1 MSISYDEAMATLTAP
16 GGPFALTDCEIAGQ
30 SLKVFEATP
39 PSLGA
44 LFENARSKGDEIF
57 LVYEDERWTFARTM
71 EQVDAMGALL
81 VDRYGIQPGDRVAI
95 AMRNYPEWITA
106 FAAITSVGAI
116 AVSMNA
122 WWKVDELAYGLE
134 DSGARVLICDTE
146 RLRNALAPLATTELR
161 ALVVRGE
168 GPLPDG
174 ADHLEAVIELGAPL
188 PEVTSDPDDDVT
200 ILYTS
205 GTTGNPKGSLYSHRS
220 TVLHAFGLLA
230 PAVLPYGIGKA
241 VLPVVPMFHVQAWGQ
256 PYAAPIAG
264 TKLVMPGPKLDGE
277 SLFELM
283 EDEGVTLTLGVPTIW
298 MGLLTH
304 LRETGK
310 RFTHL
315 THLVSGGA
323 AIPLSM
329 IKAYEEEFG
338 LNVVQGWGMTE
349 TSPVCC
355 AGAEGPEMDGLE
367 DDARHELKLRERKFF
382 GVDLRLVDEDGG
394 ILPHDG
400 DTPGELQC
408 RGPWVINGYYND
420 AEATA
425 AAMTDDGWFRTGDV
439 ATLTD
444 AGLLQITDRTKDLIK
459 SGGEWISSIDLE
471 NEVMSHPG
479 VAEAAAI
486 AMPHP
491 KWQERPMLV
500 IVAHEGK
507 QPSANEL
514 RAHLADKIV
523 SWWMPDDIAF
533 VDELPHTATG
543 KVSKLQLRE
552 RFKDHVLSTV

>member
-1 MSISYDEAMATLTAP
+1 MLEGQMMDRSLLIIDILKHAAETYPAIEIVSRTVE
-16 GGPFALTDCEIAGQ
+16 GP
-30 SLKVFEATP
+30 VH
-39 PSLGA
+39 
-44 LFENARSKGDEIF
+44 
-57 LVYEDERWTFARTM
+57 
-71 EQVDAMGALL
+71 
-81 VDRYGIQPGDRVAI
+81 RYGYRDAFKRTAQLAHALKGLGIEEGDRVATI
-95 AMRNYPEWITA
+95 AWNTYRHFELYYGVSGI
-106 FAAITSVGAI
+106 GAVCHTI
-116 AVSMNA
+116 NPRLFEDQLEYIVNHADDRVIF
-122 WWKVDELAYGLE
+122 VDANLL
-134 DSGARVLICDTE
+134 
-146 RLRNALAPLATTELR
+146 PLVEKM
-161 ALVVRGE
+161 
-168 GPLPDG
+168 DG
-174 ADHLEAVIELGAPL
+174 RFPGVKAVIVMTDRAHMPETKLANVHCYEELLEGQ
-188 PEVTSDPDDDVT
+188 PETYDWPELDERAASAMC
-200 ILYTS
+200 YTS